1 MKVLS
6 YNLQHCN
13 SYLEQKIDYELMA
26 RAIREFDA
34 DIVGLNEIYDKGN
47 GVRLDEQTKILAEL
61 AGYPYYY
68 FARAIDL
75 HDGFYGNAFLSKIP
89 IESAQVIPVPNA
101 KERDRRFE
109 PRCLLKAKLKG
120 DITVL
125 VIHFGL
131 SAEEQMHAAAT
142 VVQNLESERCILMG
156 DFNVTPDNPVLAS
169 IYEKMT
175 DTAEKF
181 ECEKLSFPSDVP
193 TEKIDYIFV
202 SPDVEVVSSDIPSVV
217 ASDHRPHIA
226 EIKM

>member
-26 RAIREFDA
+26 RAIREIDA
-34 DIVGLNEIYDKGN
+34 DVVGLNEIYDKGN
-47 GVRLDEQTKILAEL
+47 GIKLDEQTRILASL
-61 AGYPYYY
+61 TGYPYYY

-89 IESAQVIPVPNA
+89 IENACVIPVPEA
-101 KERDRRFE
+101 KVKEHRYE
-109 PRCLLKAKLKG
+109 PRCLLKAKLEG
-120 DITVL
+120 DINVL

-131 SAEEQMHAAAT
+131 SSEEQENAVAT

-156 DFNVTPDNPVLAS
+156 DFNVSPDNPVLS
-169 IYEKMT
+169 QIYEKMT
-175 DTAEKF
+175 DTATKF
-181 ECEKLSFPSDVP
+181 DCEKLSFPSDVP

-202 SPDVEVVSSDIPSVV
+202 SPEVEVVSADIPSIV
-217 ASDHRPHIA
+217 ASDHRPHTA
-226 EIKM
+226 EIKF

>member
-1 MKVLS
+1 
-6 YNLQHCN
+6 
-13 SYLEQKIDYELMA
+13 MA

>member
-1 MKVLS
+1 
-6 YNLQHCN
+6 
-13 SYLEQKIDYELMA
+13 MA
-26 RAIREFDA
+26 RTIRELDA

-75 HDGFYGNAFLSKIP
+75 HDGFYGNALLSRIP

-109 PRCLLKAKLKG
+109 PRCLLKAKLCG
-120 DITVL
+120 DINVL

-142 VVQNLESERCILMG
+142 VAANLEGERCILMG
-156 DFNVTPDNPVLAS
+156 DFNVTPDNAVLLP

-175 DTAEKF
+175 DTALKF
-181 ECEKLSFPSDVP
+181 DCEKLSFPSDVP

-202 SPDVEVVSSDIPSVV
+202 SPDVEVVSADSPSIV